1 MKTTTKTKTAPKTLK
16 MKLARGVG
24 FDATANDGSGY
35 WPKNCPAVVVS
46 SHPIR
51 GLRLYG
57 PFITAGDARRWIDCD
72 GDSDLVCDYGSAR
85 DVTWLVECLDVPTN
99 HCC

>member
-1 MKTTTKTKTAPKTLK
+1 MTKNTKKPAAPKTRT

-24 FDATANDGSGY
+24 FDAATREDGS
-35 WPKNCPAVVVS
+35 WLLHNPAVAIA

-57 PFITAGDARRWIDCD
+57 PFVTAEDARRWIDCE
-72 GDSDLVCDYGSAR
+72 GDCELIGDYGSAH
-85 DVTWLVECLDVPTN
+85 DVTWLVECLDVPT
-99 HCC
+99 HFCG